1 MTENL
6 LRANIIVLCSHIALY
21 LLLIYFVSF
30 LEVRLSGVN
39 LGAASGPIALLWL
52 IIHTPPFLLS
62 ISYVL
67 ILNRYCIYQKLY
79 VKEGQTCPRRN
90 A

>member
-6 LRANIIVLCSHIALY
+6 LRAHIIVLGSQLTLY

-39 LGAASGPIALLWL
+39 LGVASRPTALPGHH
-52 IIHTPPFLLS
+52 HTPLSLPAVHLLS
-62 ISYVL
+62 YFFK
-67 ILNRYCIYQKLY
+67 NY
-79 VKEGQTCPRRN
+79 
-90 A
+90 

>member
-21 LLLIYFVSF
+21 PLLIYFVSF

-39 LGAASGPIALLWL
+39 LGAASGPIALDH
-52 IIHTPPFLLS
+52 HTHPSSFAVHLLS
-62 ISYVL
+62 SDF
-67 ILNRYCIYQKLY
+67 K
-79 VKEGQTCPRRN
+79 
-90 A
+90 